1 MKNRLIFGIN
11 VVAAALAVGVIAY
24 IPSRGVEH
32 SATSSEACEVSTT
45 PAHCPGGTIPL
56 PPGGPETVYPRDH
69 PVGGANP
76 FVPYG
81 TNPFV
86 PYGTWHGLEY

>member
-1 MKNRLIFGIN
+1 MKNRLILSTG
-11 VVAAALAVGVIAY
+11 VVTAALAVGAIAHV
-24 IPSRGVEH
+24 PNGGVENTTASDTCA
-32 SATSSEACEVSTT
+32 SANCS
-45 PAHCPGGTIPL
+45 GGTVAL
-56 PPGGPETVYPRDH
+56 PPGGPQSVYPRDN

-86 PYGTWHGLEY
+86 PYGTWHGQAF